1 MDIKQLEQT
10 IKDKISKLQLLYKE
24 AQTLKNEIEHLKLQ
38 LKNETTSSKALT
50 IEEKIEIFANY
61 FKGRDDVYPYL
72 SIDKRDTN
80 KKYYV
85 PACTNEW
92 KKGICNKTMGK
103 PCRNCQYRENKPL
116 TLDAIKNHMYNDKT
130 IGVYPMLEDETCYF
144 LAFDFDDKKSELNIK
159 EDALAFASI
168 CDQYEIPIGI
178 EKSRSGKGI
187 HIWIYFENKIKALT
201 ARKLGSL
208 LLSKTMEVRDN
219 LKIDTYDRMFPNQD
233 FMPKGGYGNLI
244 ALPFQTTPAKYGN
257 TIFVDRNFLPI
268 SNQFEYL
275 KKLKKL
281 SLDEV
286 FEKIK
291 VLSNETIDISNCELD
306 IKKEIKDK
314 KKNNFKFP
322 KSIDVIL
329 DDMVYIDKANL
340 SAAVKNSFKRLATF
354 ANPEFYKKQRMRM
367 SVYNIPMII
376 DCSKEDEKYLK
387 LPRGTYE
394 YLCDLCKDQ
403 NVKINLIDKRNKG
416 KRLNI
421 EFNGELRDEQ
431 IQALNKMMEFDTGI
445 LHAPTGFGKTV
456 ISCKMIAERR
466 TNTLII
472 THTLQLLKQWK
483 ERLTEFLNIDEI
495 GELGGGKNSITNKVD
510 IASIKSLW
518 NNGKFNEIVK
528 NYGMIII
535 DECHHLAAF
544 TYENAVNT
552 VNAKYVYG
560 VTATPNRENGHTPII
575 KMQCGDIRYEV
586 DFKNFNKN
594 LNIPMKVYVKNT
606 HLSFVNK
613 DITNYTITEIN
624 NFIAKDILRSE
635 KIIEDVKN
643 EFKNG
648 KNLLVLTERI
658 EHMRY
663 FQKKLSKLSDNI
675 FIYHGGLTKKDFQI
689 YDELKKKIINNNENK
704 IIIATGSYIG
714 EGFDDSSLDILFLT
728 MPISGITK
736 VTQYTGR
743 LHRKNENKHEII
755 VYDYVDDNFSQTRN
769 MFEKRRKTYERL
781 GYNIIDKND

>member
-1 MDIKQLEQT
+1 MNNTQIEQIIKE
-10 IKDKISKLQLLYKE
+10 KSSRLQELYKE
-24 AQTLKNEIEHLKLQ
+24 AQTLKNEIEQLSLQ
-38 LKNETTSSKALT
+38 LKNDTTPTTTLT

-72 SIDKRDTN
+72 SIDKNDPN
-80 KKYYV
+80 KKYYI

-92 KKGICNKTMGK
+92 KKGICNKTLGK
-103 PCRNCQYRENKPL
+103 PCKNCQYRENKPL
-116 TLDAIKNHMYNDKT
+116 TPDIIRNHMYNDKT
-130 IGVYPMLEDETCYF
+130 IGTYPMLEDETCYF
-144 LAFDFDDKKSELNIK
+144 IAFDFDDKQNELNIK
-159 EDALAFASI
+159 EDVLAFASI
-168 CDQYEIPIGI
+168 CDQYGIPFGI

-187 HIWIYFENKIKALT
+187 HVWIFFENRIRAIT

-208 LLSKTMEVRDN
+208 VLSKTMEVRDN
-219 LKIDTYDRMFPNQD
+219 LKIDSYDRMFPNQD

-268 SNQFEYL
+268 KNQFEYL
-275 KKLKKL
+275 KNLEKL
-281 SLDEV
+281 SLDKV

-291 VLSNETIDISNCELD
+291 ILSNETIDISSCELD
-306 IKKEIKDK
+306 IKKEVRDK

-322 KSIDVIL
+322 KRVTIIL

-340 SAAVKNSFKRLATF
+340 SAAVKNSFRRLATF

-387 LPRGTYE
+387 IPRGTYE
-394 YLCDLCKDQ
+394 YLCDLCNEQK
-403 NVKINLIDKRNKG
+403 VKINLIDKRNKG
-416 KRLNI
+416 EKLNVK
-421 EFNGELRDEQ
+421 FMGELREEQ
-431 IQALNKMMEFDTGI
+431 EEALNKMLEYDTGI

-456 ISCKMIAERR
+456 LSCKMIAERN

-483 ERLTEFLNIDEI
+483 ERLSTFLDIDEI
-495 GELGGGKNSITNKVD
+495 GELGGGKNHITNKID

-518 NNGKFNEIVK
+518 NNGKFNDIVK

-544 TYENAVNT
+544 TYESAINT

-560 VTATPNRENGHTPII
+560 VTATPDRENGHTPII
-575 KMQCGDIRYEV
+575 MMQCGNIRYEV
-586 DFKNFNKN
+586 NFKEFNKN
-594 LNIPMKVYVKNT
+594 LNIPMKVYVKNA
-606 HLSFVNK
+606 HLTFANK

-624 NFIAKDILRSE
+624 NLVAKDILRSE
-635 KIIEDVKN
+635 KIIEDIES
-643 EFKNG
+643 EFKKG

-658 EHMRY
+658 EHMEY
-663 FQKKLSKLSDNI
+663 FEEKLSKLTDNL
-675 FIYHGGLTKKDFQI
+675 FIYHGGLGKKVFQK
-689 YDELKKKIINNNENK
+689 YDELKEEIIANNENK
-704 IIIATGSYIG
+704 IIVATGSYIG

-736 VTQYTGR
+736 VVQYTGR

-769 MFEKRRKTYERL
+769 MFEKRKKTYEKL
-781 GYNIIDKND
+781 GYKIIEKSD